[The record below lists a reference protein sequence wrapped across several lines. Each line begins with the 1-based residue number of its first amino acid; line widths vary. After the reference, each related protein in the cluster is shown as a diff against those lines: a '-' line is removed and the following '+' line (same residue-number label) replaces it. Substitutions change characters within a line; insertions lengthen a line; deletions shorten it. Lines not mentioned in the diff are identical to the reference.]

1 MAHWAKGEMAKSA
14 RVSAG
19 LLMYRGDM
27 AGLEVFLA
35 HPGGPFFRKRDLGAW
50 TIPKGLAE
58 ESEDLAEA
66 AKREFAE
73 EIGLPIGGTLIELG
87 HIVQKGGKRVYA
99 WAFAGDAPPEFTPAS
114 NLFEIEWPPRSG
126 KRRSFPEVDQ
136 ARFFTLAEAR
146 SKLISAQVPFLDRL
160 LAQLTPAAR

>member
-1 MAHWAKGEMAKSA
+1 MPKSG

-19 LLMYRGDM
+19 LLMYRGDV
-27 AGLEVFLA
+27 ARLEVFLA
-35 HPGGPFFRKRDLGAW
+35 HPGGPFFRKKDLGAW

-58 ESEDLAEA
+58 PNEDLEEA

-73 EIGLPIGGTLIELG
+73 EIGLPVEGELIELG

-99 WAFAGDAPPEFTPAS
+99 WAFSGDAPPDFVPTS
-114 NLFEIEWPPRSG
+114 NSFELEWPPRSG

-136 ARFFTLAEAR
+136 ARFFTLDEAR
-146 SKLISAQVPFLDRL
+146 QKLNPAQVPFLDRL
-160 LAQLTPAAR
+160 LSRLGPTAR